1 VFQNRV
7 LTERAFAALR
17 ENGFDVRLI
26 HQVPCNDAGIS
37 YGQIVESGF
46 RFHV

>member
-17 ENGFDVRLI
+17 ENGFDVRLM

-37 YGQIVESGF
+37 YGQIVEAGS
-46 RFHV
+46 RR

>member
-1 VFQNRV
+1 V

-17 ENGFDVRLI
+17 ENGFDVRLM

-37 YGQIVESGF
+37 YGQIIETGAKLA
-46 RFHV
+46 